1 MQKSLFRTEALEHQK
16 DALHGEVLIIPSLS
30 HKIITSVLVLW
41 VMAVAVW
48 LFSSGYARQE
58 TVTGWLEP
66 PTGVVRVYASNS
78 TGKIKQILVS
88 EGELVTSG
96 QPLVIVNGDRILENG
111 DNLEKLLLDEYESQ
125 RLLLSSQIESS
136 ISIYDVKLKDVE
148 QQIEAS
154 RQDLARLD
162 EQIATVKQRHTILKS
177 RVQNSLKINQDGH
190 ISDVE
195 YETQVEQELAVRS
208 EYQSLMRSHVNQL
221 NRIEQLNTQ
230 LELMPKEQQDT
241 IAQINSALSDIA
253 QKIAQ
258 LHGQKAHV
266 VKATVDGIITNLQVR
281 TGQQASST
289 LPLMSIVPED
299 TLLEAKIVVPVRAA
313 GFVQDGQQLTVRYD
327 AFPYQ
332 KFGLYSG
339 TIDSISSTIIL
350 PNEITALPVAIDEP
364 VYVIKARLNERHIT
378 AYGSKLALKSGMTLS
393 ADIQLEDR
401 SIIEWL
407 LEPIYSLKG
416 RI

>member
-1 MQKSLFRTEALEHQK
+1 MQRSLFRTEAVEHQK

-30 HKIITSVLVLW
+30 HKVITTVLLLW
-41 VMAVAVW
+41 VLAVAAW
-48 LFSSGYARQE
+48 LFSSSYARQE

-66 PTGVVRVYASNS
+66 PSGIVRVYASNS
-78 TGKIKQILVS
+78 TGKIKQILVE
-88 EGELVTSG
+88 EGERVTSG

-125 RLLLSSQIESS
+125 RALLSRQIESS
-136 ISIYDVKLKDVE
+136 MSIHSVKLKDIE

-154 RQDLARLD
+154 KQDLVRLD
-162 EQIATVKQRHTILKS
+162 EQISTVKQRHDILSS
-177 RVQNSLKINQDGH
+177 RVQNSLVMNQNGH

-195 YETQVEQELAVRS
+195 YEAKIEQELAVRS
-208 EYQSLMRSHVNQL
+208 EYQSLMRSQVNQI
-221 NRIEQLNTQ
+221 NRIEQLDTQ
-230 LELMPKEQQDT
+230 LELMPKEQQDI

-258 LHGQKAHV
+258 LHGQQAHV
-266 VKATVDGIITNLQVR
+266 VKATVDGVVTNLQVR

-289 LPLMSIVPED
+289 VPLMSIVPENAI
-299 TLLEAKIVVPVRAA
+299 LEAKILVPVRAA
-313 GFVQDGQQLTVRYD
+313 GFVRSGQELTVRYD

-350 PNEITALPVAIDEP
+350 PNEIKSLPVSIDEP
-364 VYVIKARLNERHIT
+364 VYVIRAQLNEKHII
-378 AYGSKLALKSGMTLS
+378 AYGANLALKSGMTLS
-393 ADIQLEDR
+393 ADIKLEDR
-401 SIIEWL
+401 SLVEWL

>member
-1 MQKSLFRTEALEHQK
+1 MQRSLFRTEAVEHQK

-30 HKIITSVLVLW
+30 HKVITTILLLW
-41 VMAVAVW
+41 VLAVAAW
-48 LFSSGYARQE
+48 LFSSSYARQE

-66 PTGVVRVYASNS
+66 PSGIVRVYASNS
-78 TGKIKQILVS
+78 TGKIKQILVE
-88 EGELVTSG
+88 EGERVTSG

-125 RLLLSSQIESS
+125 RALLSRQIESS
-136 ISIYDVKLKDVE
+136 MSIHSVKLKDVE

-154 RQDLARLD
+154 KQDLVRLD
-162 EQIATVKQRHTILKS
+162 EQISTVKQRHDILSS
-177 RVQNSLKINQDGH
+177 RVQNSLVMNQKGH

-195 YETQVEQELAVRS
+195 YEAKIEQELAVRS
-208 EYQSLMRSHVNQL
+208 EYQSLMRSQVNQI
-221 NRIEQLNTQ
+221 NRIEQLDTQ
-230 LELMPKEQQDT
+230 LELMPKEQQDI

-258 LHGQKAHV
+258 LHGQQAHV
-266 VKATVDGIITNLQVR
+266 VKATVDGVVTNLQVR

-289 LPLMSIVPED
+289 VPLMSIVPENAI
-299 TLLEAKIVVPVRAA
+299 LEAKILVPVRAA
-313 GFVQDGQQLTVRYD
+313 GFVRSGQELTVRYD

-350 PNEITALPVAIDEP
+350 PNEIKSLPVSIDEP
-364 VYVIKARLNERHIT
+364 VYVIRAQLNEKHII
-378 AYGSKLALKSGMTLS
+378 AYGANLALKSGMTLS
-393 ADIQLEDR
+393 ADIKLEDR
-401 SIIEWL
+401 SLVEWL